1 MSGRPSG
8 PQPAGPRRLTVADDA
23 PVYAIS
29 VAAQLAGL
37 HPQTLRQYDRLGL
50 LSPTRVGGRNRLYSS
65 RDIARLQEIAD
76 LSAQGLSIEG
86 VRRVL
91 ELQAEVQRLRAVLRE
106 KDQREAST
114 ALVPWRRTK

>member
-1 MSGRPSG
+1 MSTRSG
-8 PQPAGPRRLTVADDA
+8 GTRRLTVADDV

-65 RDIARLQEIAD
+65 RDIARLQEIAE
-76 LSAQGLSIEG
+76 LSAQGLSAEG

-91 ELQAEVQRLRAVLRE
+91 ALQEEVERLRAALRE
-106 KDQREAST
+106 KDRREAST
-114 ALVPWRRTK
+114 ALVPWRRTR